1 MQNENRVA
9 YTQCMSNAAR
19 ESLIRKVREGSPLFA
34 ALSSENLSQLLDIG
48 RTTKVPAEELLFRKG
63 DVPDRFFVIVT
74 GSAKANAPSTDG
86 RSLVVR
92 LLGPG
97 DIFGEIA
104 VLDGGARTAD
114 VATSEPCELLI
125 FERARFN
132 RFLLDHPEM
141 GIELLGVLARRLRL
155 TTELL
160 VDNVFLGVHVR
171 LARVL
176 IGLARSQSDINP
188 GERQVTI
195 ELSQQEIADMAG
207 TSRVSIN
214 KQLRE
219 WEELGLVEI
228 NRRRLTIL
236 DIDGL
241 EDCAEVC
248 L

>member
-1 MQNENRVA
+1 
-9 YTQCMSNAAR
+9 MSNTAR
-19 ESLIRKVREGSPLFA
+19 ESLIHQVRENSPLFA
-34 ALSSENLSQLLDIG
+34 ALSSENLSQLLDMG
-48 RTTKVPAEELLFRKG
+48 RTTKVPAGQLLFRKG
-63 DVPDRFFVIVT
+63 DEPDRFFVIVI
-74 GSAKANAPSTDG
+74 GSAKASTPSTDG

-125 FERARFN
+125 FERTRFN
-132 RFLLDHPEM
+132 RYLLDHPEM

-160 VDNVFLGVHVR
+160 VDNVFLGVPVR

-176 IGLARSQSDINP
+176 IGLARNQSDISP
-188 GERQVTI
+188 GERQSTI

-214 KQLRE
+214 KHLRE
-219 WEELGLVEI
+219 WEELGLIEI
-228 NRRRLTIL
+228 NRRRVTIL
-236 DIDGL
+236 DSDGL

>member
-1 MQNENRVA
+1 
-9 YTQCMSNAAR
+9 MSNTAR
-19 ESLIRKVREGSPLFA
+19 ESLIHQVRENSPLFA
-34 ALSSENLSQLLDIG
+34 ALSSESLSQLLDMG
-48 RTTKVPAEELLFRKG
+48 RTTKVPAGQLLFRKG
-63 DVPDRFFVIVT
+63 DEPDRFFVIVT
-74 GSAKANAPSTDG
+74 GSAKASTPSTDG

-114 VATSEPCELLI
+114 VATSKPCELLI
-125 FERARFN
+125 FERARFK
-132 RFLLDHPEM
+132 RYLLDHPEM

-160 VDNVFLGVHVR
+160 VDNVFLGVQVR

-176 IGLARSQSDINP
+176 IGLARSQSDISP
-188 GERQVTI
+188 RESQITI
-195 ELSQQEIADMAG
+195 ELSQQEIAEMAG

-219 WEELGLVEI
+219 WEKLGLLEI
-228 NRRRLTIL
+228 KRRRLTIL
-236 DIDGL
+236 DIEGL
-241 EDCAEVC
+241 EDCVEVC

>member
-1 MQNENRVA
+1 
-9 YTQCMSNAAR
+9 MSSTAR
-19 ESLIRKVREGSPLFA
+19 ESLIQKVREGSPLFA
-34 ALSSENLSQLLDIG
+34 ALSDEKLSQLLDIG
-48 RTTKVPAEELLFRKG
+48 RTTKVPAGQLLFRKG
-63 DVPDRFFVIVT
+63 DDPDRFFVIVS
-74 GSAKANAPSTDG
+74 GSAKANTPSTDG

-92 LLGPG
+92 LFGPG

-125 FERARFN
+125 FERTRFN
-132 RFLLDHPEM
+132 RYLLEHPAM
-141 GIELLGVLARRLRL
+141 GIELLGVLARRLRH

-160 VDNVFLGVHVR
+160 VDNVFLGVPVR

-176 IGLARSQSDINP
+176 IGLARSQSEISP
-188 GERQVTI
+188 HERQITI

-219 WEELGLVEI
+219 WEELGLLEI
-228 NRRRLTIL
+228 KRRRLTIL

-241 EDCAEVC
+241 EDCVEVY